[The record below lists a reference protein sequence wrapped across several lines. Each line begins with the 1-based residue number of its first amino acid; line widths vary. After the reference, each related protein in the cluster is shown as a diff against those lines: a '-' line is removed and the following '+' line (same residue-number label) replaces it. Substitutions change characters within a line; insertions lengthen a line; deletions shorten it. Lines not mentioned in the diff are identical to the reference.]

1 MYKMTKE
8 ELRRAKKLDLKT
20 AQAGWTTLDVLEWLE
35 KNMEIEDYLL
45 LVKLHE
51 VSLSKLPV
59 LISRSNR
66 KREASSQKINERLKK
81 LEGPRV

>member
-35 KNMEIEDYLL
+35 KNMEIEDLLNSTRYLSQNSRFLSAGRIGKGKL
-45 LVKLHE
+45 LH
-51 VSLSKLPV
+51 
-59 LISRSNR
+59 
-66 KREASSQKINERLKK
+66 KK
-81 LEGPRV
+81 